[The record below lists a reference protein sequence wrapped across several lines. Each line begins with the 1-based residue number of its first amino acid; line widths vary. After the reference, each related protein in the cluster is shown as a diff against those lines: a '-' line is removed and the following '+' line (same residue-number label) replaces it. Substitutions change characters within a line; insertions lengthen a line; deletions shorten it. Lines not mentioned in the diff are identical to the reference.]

1 MKNLFFGLAMVW
13 VSTLSAAHE
22 IKELKVTKI
31 WQSEVWEHEIRWMIA
46 NTVVTGA
53 TKFISCAGFD
63 ADGVPLF
70 QTMLLTEP
78 FATEGD
84 YRNNGGYNNGDIVE
98 VRCAYT

>member
-1 MKNLFFGLAMVW
+1 M
-13 VSTLSAAHE
+13 
-22 IKELKVTKI
+22 
-31 WQSEVWEHEIRWMIA
+31 
-46 NTVVTGA
+46 
-53 TKFISCAGFD
+53 SCAGFD

-70 QTMLLTEP
+70 QTIVLTEP